1 MSYTEEKH
9 THKHTKLLS
18 SYLKRSRI
26 FGTFFDTF
34 FFGEEAYS
42 AVSSHPYGQKHH

>member
-1 MSYTEEKH
+1 MSYTEEKL

-34 FFGEEAYS
+34 FFGEEA
-42 AVSSHPYGQKHH
+42 AVSSHPFGQKHH